1 MRAFLCLFA
10 VLFLFTSQTTLA
22 DKIYRWVD
30 ADNQVHFGSQP
41 PAQNLQAEEVVLR
54 IQQPSASAISNTK
67 ASADASSDVNGNS
80 TKPSTTSP
88 KKDAANGAKPAV
100 AITPSIDPELAE
112 RNCRIAKE
120 QKQNLSENFN
130 RRFQQADGSYRQLT
144 DAERTAKTQQ
154 MDEVIKQYCN

>member
-1 MRAFLCLFA
+1 MDLIMRAFLCLFA

-30 ADNQVHFGSQP
+30 ANGQVHFGSQP

-54 IQQPSASAISNTK
+54 IQQPSAAAISKESNDT
-67 ASADASSDVNGNS
+67 SSDVNGS
-80 TKPSTTSP
+80 SSKPSS
-88 KKDAANGAKPAV
+88 KKDVVKDAEPVAPAA
-100 AITPSIDPELAE
+100 PSIDPKLAE

-144 DAERTAKTQQ
+144 DAERAAKTQQ
-154 MDEVIKQYCN
+154 MDEVIKEYCK